1 MISAECNRN
10 FFLLNQSI
18 TQTVDFQK
26 LFNPPLSYI
35 YEVFRV
41 AQQVPLFIE
50 DHLER
55 FFNTTKLSGLEPGV
69 DYDQLLD
76 YIHQVIAVNP
86 PGAGNMKLALYYNQE
101 GSRQL
106 FVYFTP
112 HQYPSQTQFEQGVD
126 VELYFAERENPNAKV
141 MHTVMRK
148 STDEV
153 KNQHEVYEVLL
164 VDRQGFI
171 TEGSRSNVFF
181 IRNNQLIT
189 PPADT
194 VLEGIT
200 RKQILRLC
208 DLHNIQWI
216 EEKVSHTTLSDFDA
230 LFISGTS
237 RRVLPV
243 KKVNEQHFAVS
254 HQLMHQLQLLFEKK
268 VEDYIVLK
276 KNPK

>member
-1 MISAECNRN
+1 MNTECNRI

-18 TQTVDFQK
+18 AKTIDFHE
-26 LFNPPLSYI
+26 LFYPPINYI

-41 AQQVPLFIE
+41 SQQLPLFIE

-55 FFNTTKLSGLEPGV
+55 FFNTAKLSGVEPGV
-69 DYDQLLD
+69 DYVQLLD
-76 YIHQVIAVNP
+76 FIYQVIAVNP
-86 PGAGNMKLALYYNQE
+86 PGDGNMKLALYHDQD
-101 GSRQL
+101 GTRQL
-106 FVYFTP
+106 FAYFTP
-112 HQYPSQTQFEQGVD
+112 HQYPSEQQFAEGVD
-126 VELYFAERENPNAKV
+126 VEFYFAERENPNAKV
-141 MHTVMRK
+141 MQTILRQSADQAK
-148 STDEV
+148 A
-153 KNQHEVYEVLL
+153 QHAVYEVLL
-164 VDRQGFI
+164 VDKQGFI

-208 DLHNIQWI
+208 DKNNIPWVEARI
-216 EEKVSHTTLSDFDA
+216 HHTELSAYEA

-243 KKVNEQHFAVS
+243 KKVNDKHFLVS
-254 HQLMHQLQLLFEKK
+254 HPLILRLQRLFEEM
-268 VEDYIVLK
+268 VEDYIALK
-276 KNPK
+276 KY